1 MLLVPSCDGWCSS
14 IRAVC
19 VMTHNELVEKHVL
32 ISFKFRR
39 AAAARL
45 TFSGVGMESALK
57 QTMKPLLAF
66 PRLHK
71 TRLKKPEWKRVFAD
85 SFLEPANE
93 WRSEVTRRFSQS
105 INSLWF
111 LSVSL
116 IYVLFP
122 VCVCLCERE
131 REERELPWEQ
141 CWVLTSAH
149 VLNSVFIAG
158 TFIRT

>member
-39 AAAARL
+39 AADARL
-45 TFSGVGMESALK
+45 TFSGVGQMCIVSFTAPARNKTSMESALK

-93 WRSEVTRRFSQS
+93 
-105 INSLWF
+105 
-111 LSVSL
+111 
-116 IYVLFP
+116 
-122 VCVCLCERE
+122 
-131 REERELPWEQ
+131 
-141 CWVLTSAH
+141 
-149 VLNSVFIAG
+149 
-158 TFIRT
+158 